1 MSSGH
6 PSDADREKAA
16 APVVDRVVA
25 AIAVGDADALAECFS
40 EGGVCLADADR
51 IEGRDAIAAHLAVAL
66 KGPADVTRRQQH
78 GAHAVLGWDGG
89 LCVLEVRSAEIVF
102 AALTA
107 TAMPPSGARN
117 P

>member
-25 AIAVGDADALAECFS
+25 AIAAGDAGVLAGCFS
-40 EGGVCLADADR
+40 EGGVCLADAGR
-51 IEGRDAIAAHLAVAL
+51 IEGRNAIAAHLPAAL

-89 LCVLEVRSAEIVF
+89 LCVLEIRRDEIVF
-102 AALTA
+102 AAL
-107 TAMPPSGARN
+107 AMSPSSARVLR
-117 P
+117 

>member
-25 AIAVGDADALAECFS
+25 AIAAGDAGVLAECFS
-40 EGGVCLADADR
+40 EGGVCLADVDR
-51 IEGRDAIAAHLAVAL
+51 IEGRNAIAAHLPAVL
-66 KGPADVTRRQQH
+66 EGPADVTRRQQH

-89 LCVLEVRSAEIVF
+89 LCVLEIRRDEIVF
-102 AALTA
+102 AAL
-107 TAMPPSGARN
+107 AMSPSSARVLW
-117 P
+117 